1 MAPKKGRCS
10 HRERQY
16 DHDDAHAPDEDLV
29 VPREDIV
36 QSLQMLDMAV
46 YNNVFTTEQN
56 GQGARGRGVSVDR
69 DTPLRHLRDGK
80 AALDEIIAFAP

>member
-1 MAPKKGRCS
+1 MAIVGLLRPFS
-10 HRERQY
+10 
-16 DHDDAHAPDEDLV
+16 LV

-46 YNNVFTTEQN
+46 YNTTCSLLSKT
-56 GQGARGRGVSVDR
+56 ARVRVEGVCQSIRDR
-69 DTPLRHLRDGK
+69 DTPLRHLRDSK